1 MSLTLDKKP
10 HSSYIK
16 SKTRKRR
23 MRIPKTKYKDGQLV
37 GFQFDESTEVNAV
50 KFLQEI
56 PGYNPFGLWFKQR
69 ECDQINQR

>member
-1 MSLTLDKKP
+1 
-10 HSSYIK
+10 
-16 SKTRKRR
+16 

-56 PGYNPFGLWFKQR
+56 PGYDPFEQAEGYYFDID
-69 ECDQINQR
+69 E

>member
-1 MSLTLDKKP
+1 
-10 HSSYIK
+10 
-16 SKTRKRR
+16 

-56 PGYNPFGLWFKQR
+56 PGYNPFEQAEGYYFDLDEWNKIMSVLTQKAV
-69 ECDQINQR
+69 